1 MNERYIQAVIVG
13 VLVGG
18 AILLAEMIDAGNVQ
32 GPANAESSSASL
44 VFSESAK
51 QRDAVNQ
58 LAVQLAQIETMDD
71 PSQMEML
78 RELSTASP
86 ALALLA
92 ELKRIEALDDADQL
106 AAMRQL
112 VGSEEAATGLA
123 ELMALTAL
131 ESLENVR
138 LSIQLDADDAS
149 DEVSINLQ
157 LDVDAEKDV
166 TPGSIEQAS

>member
-112 VGSEEAATGLA
+112 VHSEEAATGLA
-123 ELMALTAL
+123 ELMALAAL
-131 ESLENVR
+131 KSLENVR

>member
-92 ELKRIEALDDADQL
+92 ELKRIERWTTLISWPQCDSWFTQKRQPLDL
-106 AAMRQL
+106 
-112 VGSEEAATGLA
+112 
-123 ELMALTAL
+123 
-131 ESLENVR
+131 
-138 LSIQLDADDAS
+138 LS
-149 DEVSINLQ
+149 
-157 LDVDAEKDV
+157 
-166 TPGSIEQAS
+166 

>member
-157 LDVDAEKDV
+157 LDVDAERGV
-166 TPGSIEQAS
+166 TPDSKEKAS

>member
-51 QRDAVNQ
+51 QRDAVNK

>member
-51 QRDAVNQ
+51 QRDAVNKS
-58 LAVQLAQIETMDD
+58 AVQLAQIETMDD

-112 VGSEEAATGLA
+112 VHSEEAATGLA
-123 ELMALTAL
+123 ELMALAAL
-131 ESLENVR
+131 KSLENVR

>member
-1 MNERYIQAVIVG
+1 M
-13 VLVGG
+13 
-18 AILLAEMIDAGNVQ
+18 
-32 GPANAESSSASL
+32 
-44 VFSESAK
+44 
-51 QRDAVNQ
+51 
-58 LAVQLAQIETMDD
+58 
-71 PSQMEML
+71 
-78 RELSTASP
+78 
-86 ALALLA
+86 ALLV

-106 AAMRQL
+106 AAMRRL
-112 VGSEEAATGLA
+112 VRSEEAATGLA

-157 LDVDAEKDV
+157 LDVDAERGV